1 MNRFNGISPMAFA
14 TSNVCF
20 MTAED
25 DEFAAFESAGT
36 VEVGDTNLASQ
47 EDEAAEKPAKKSA
60 AKPAAKSE
68 AKPEAGEGAENAG
81 DAGEEDA
88 DDAGEGDEEGE
99 DEGKKKSDPKESQI
113 NRLKREKAQLARELR
128 SLKAAS
134 DATLTARLE
143 ALENRL
149 QGNKSDDNSDA
160 GKISPPDPSDAEKY
174 PLGRLDDRY
183 IEDRIEYGIQLN
195 AAKQAD
201 AVLQREQENEQQQS
215 IREEQTALLGKVDE
229 LSAKGSELF
238 DDFQENVVEA
248 GMRGDWDLS
257 QTTFEA
263 AAEADNG
270 AQILYELSQDTK
282 EASRVAK
289 LSPLAQLKYV
299 NERDAE
305 IGKGKAPRTKPGAP
319 PPPENLARGA
329 NSRTSINPATD
340 NLDDFEKAWEA
351 DAKKSR

>member
-1 MNRFNGISPMAFA
+1 MKRFNGISPMAFA
-14 TSNVCF
+14 TSNICF
-20 MTAED
+20 ITAED
-25 DEFAAFESAGT
+25 PEFAAFEAAGA
-36 VEVGDTNLASQ
+36 VEVGEPDLA
-47 EDEAAEKPAKKSA
+47 EEEGEKPAKKAA
-60 AKPAAKSE
+60 AKPAAKPE
-68 AKPEAGEGAENAG
+68 AKPEAGEGAENAD
-81 DAGEEDA
+81 DAGENA
-88 DDAGEGDEEGE
+88 DDAGDGDEEGE
-99 DEGKKKSDPKESQI
+99 DEGKKKPDPKESQI
-113 NRLKREKAQLARELR
+113 NRLKREKAELARENR
-128 SLKAAS
+128 ALKAAS
-134 DATLTARLE
+134 DAKLAERLE

-149 QGNKSDDNSDA
+149 QGNKSGDNSGA
-160 GKISPPDPSDAEKY
+160 GKISPPDPTDVEKY

-183 IEDRIEYGIQLN
+183 IEDRIEYGLQLK
-195 AAKQAD
+195 ATEQAD

-215 IREEQTALLGKVDE
+215 IQREQTELLGKVDE

-238 DDFQENVVEA
+238 DDFQETVVEA

-299 NERDAE
+299 NERDTE
-305 IGKGKAPRTKPGAP
+305 IGKGKAPRTKPGATP
-319 PPPENLARGA
+319 PPQNLARGA